1 MTAKQRSTAI
11 LNKDT
16 IACAAK
22 WGGPRPTKRDILQP
36 WGRSPRPADQRGRLT
51 EAMRQSCHVGSSLG
65 RRGGG
70 PGGRGWAG
78 RKAAEVTKSAGKR
91 TKILSKIAWEC
102 QEQGKK
108 PPGGLLEVPSGLAC
122 PGNRTACSSWL
133 ALQVSLEVGKAAPA
147 SRPAPVSPLFMYVA
161 LLAHMHDR
169 ETTSHTLFLPAQLW
183 LRPGTPPAPLFLIP
197 ARSPSSAPSSPSS
210 IPSVSVRSP
219 ARSSPVSAHGDP
231 RRPAAARPPPRQQT
245 CRPTFADYLPPP
257 NIQPTCRVHVDDPS
271 GSG

>member
-16 IACAAK
+16 IVCAAK
-22 WGGPRPTKRDILQP
+22 SGDPRPTKQDIPQP
-36 WGRSPRPADQRGRLT
+36 WGRSPRPADQRGGLT

-78 RKAAEVTKSAGKR
+78 RKATELTRSAGKR

-122 PGNRTACSSWL
+122 PGNRTACSCWL

-161 LLAHMHDR
+161 PLAPHARQGNHEPHLIPSCPIMAQAGHS
-169 ETTSHTLFLPAQLW
+169 TSPAVSDPSSQPPVSTVLTIVHPIS
-183 LRPGTPPAPLFLIP
+183 LRPI
-197 ARSPSSAPSSPSS
+197 SSEKLTGLCA
-210 IPSVSVRSP
+210 
-219 ARSSPVSAHGDP
+219 

-257 NIQPTCRVHVDDPS
+257 NIQPTCRVHVDDPC